1 MRLTR
6 STTLGNGG
14 TIVST
19 ECPGTMTS
27 GTEADEKGFGA
38 ILDAFAAAGG
48 SLIDTADV
56 ESNGVS
62 EEITAG
68 GCGPTP
74 TRTSSATLRTPV
86 TGCRRT
92 GTQTTSTSAK
102 STPAC
107 QPLVDLDELSS

>member
-19 ECPGTMTS
+19 ECLGTMTS

-56 ESNGVS
+56 
-62 EEITAG
+62 
-68 GCGPTP
+68 
-74 TRTSSATLRTPV
+74 
-86 TGCRRT
+86 
-92 GTQTTSTSAK
+92 
-102 STPAC
+102 
-107 QPLVDLDELSS
+107 

>member
-19 ECPGTMTS
+19 ECLGTMTF

-56 ESNGVS
+56 
-62 EEITAG
+62 
-68 GCGPTP
+68 
-74 TRTSSATLRTPV
+74 
-86 TGCRRT
+86 
-92 GTQTTSTSAK
+92 
-102 STPAC
+102 
-107 QPLVDLDELSS
+107 